1 MLISAYEIT
10 HSLMVQRLQQSQGS
24 PARVQP
30 GATRLD
36 AEGLR
41 DSVTGR
47 ANLLATQEVAWAKL
61 STLPS
66 PREIAWSRCKTKVP
80 A

>member
-1 MLISAYEIT
+1 MMVARELAQSLIE
-10 HSLMVQRLQQSQGS
+10 QRLTKWNGQSESGD
-24 PARVQP
+24 P
-30 GATRLD
+30 GAKQFYAVSLV
-36 AEGLR
+36 
-41 DSVTGR
+41 DSVAGR

-66 PREIAWSRCKTKVP
+66 PREIAWARCKTKVL